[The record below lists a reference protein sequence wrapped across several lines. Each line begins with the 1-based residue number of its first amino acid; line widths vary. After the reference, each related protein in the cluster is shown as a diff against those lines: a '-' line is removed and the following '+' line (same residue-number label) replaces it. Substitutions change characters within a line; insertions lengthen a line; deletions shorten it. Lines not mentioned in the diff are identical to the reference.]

1 MSRANAITTN
11 VIRIITMQG
20 CEAFRNNTMGVFDSA
35 IALKK
40 IWNLVQSGKVTTAE
54 LKKALQSSYRKTHE
68 RIGVSDVIGFTKH
81 GVFIAVEVKG
91 KGDTI
96 SIEQNSFL
104 KDVATKGGIAFLVA
118 EEPEK
123 IRLKIPGSERITI
136 CNDVDFLRL
145 FRLRLD
151 EPF

>member
-1 MSRANAITTN
+1 
-11 VIRIITMQG
+11 VIRQINLQG
-20 CEAFRNNTMGVFDSA
+20 CEAWRNNTGGIFDA
-35 IALKK
+35 AVALKK
-40 IWNLVQSGKVTTAE
+40 IWNLVQSSKVTTSE

-123 IRLKIPGSERITI
+123 VRLKIPGSERITI
-136 CNDVDFLRL
+136 CGDVDFLRL
-145 FRLRLD
+145 FRLRLE

>member
-11 VIRIITMQG
+11 VIRQINLQG
-20 CEAFRNNTMGVFDSA
+20 CEAWRNNTVGVFDSA

-40 IWNLVQSGKVTTAE
+40 IWNLLQSGKVTTAE

-68 RIGVSDVIGFTKH
+68 RLGVSDIVGFTKQ
-81 GVFIAVEVKG
+81 GVFVAVEVKG

-96 SIEQNSFL
+96 SIEQNNFL
-104 KDVATKGGIAFLVA
+104 KDVSKKGGIAFIVA

-123 IRLKIPGSERITI
+123 VKLRIPGSEKITV
-136 CNDVDFLRL
+136 CADADFLRL
-145 FRLRLD
+145 FRLRLE